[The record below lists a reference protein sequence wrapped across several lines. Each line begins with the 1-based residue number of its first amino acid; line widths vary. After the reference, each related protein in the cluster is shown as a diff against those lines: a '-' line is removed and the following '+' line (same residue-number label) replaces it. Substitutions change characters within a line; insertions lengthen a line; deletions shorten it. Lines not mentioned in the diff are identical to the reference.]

1 MEFDNILYFL
11 LNQTAEETQ
20 VIGEEYAND
29 LIRSGC
35 FEKHTLSLYC
45 GENCSR
51 MWIDEDLKQ
60 FETIDFYDEAADVL
74 VEKFYVTRAVAL
86 EIVRVAIEET
96 KQNLH
101 TQIVLFKTRGG

>member
-20 VIGEEYAND
+20 EIGEEYAND

-35 FEKHTLSLYC
+35 FDKHTLSLYC

-74 VEKFYVTRAVAL
+74 VEKFYITRTVAL
-86 EIVRVAIEET
+86 AYPFSSWSS
-96 KQNLH
+96 QP
-101 TQIVLFKTRGG
+101 QIGVSCIAGGFFTN

>member
-1 MEFDNILYFL
+1 
-11 LNQTAEETQ
+11 
-20 VIGEEYAND
+20 
-29 LIRSGC
+29 
-35 FEKHTLSLYC
+35 
-45 GENCSR
+45 
-51 MWIDEDLKQ
+51 MWIDETIKE
-60 FETIDFYDEAADVL
+60 FETLEFLDEAADVL